1 MSERMTRVVA
11 PIDANS
17 LKAKLR
23 FVGLL
28 LLTIMAVVAMPARP
42 EDRVNAIRLYALD
55 CGHIEIKDMS
65 WFSDTGEYDGKSG
78 QLVDPCFL
86 IRHPK
91 GMLLWDTGLGD
102 KLAANANGVDNSGV
116 HMRVPFALVGQLE
129 KLKLTPADV
138 TYMAFSH
145 FHFDHTGNANAF
157 PSSTWILNSNE
168 LNWALGT
175 PTPFGVDPSTFSAY
189 KSAKTQMIDGD
200 FDVFGDGRVRIL
212 KAPGHTP
219 GHQVLM
225 IKLTKSGTVILSGD
239 LYHLRAN
246 RVYRRVPGINY
257 ERADTL
263 ASIDRIEKII
273 KNTKARLVVQHDPA
287 DFKALPK
294 FPAYL
299 D

>member
-1 MSERMTRVVA
+1 MLERINRAVTRVG
-11 PIDANS
+11 ANS
-17 LKAKLR
+17 RKAWLQ
-23 FVGLL
+23 FVGIL
-28 LLTIMAVVAMPARP
+28 LLTVITIAAAPAGSA
-42 EDRVNAIRLYALD
+42 DRAGAIRLYALD
-55 CGHIEIKDMS
+55 CGTIEFMDLG
-65 WFSDTGEYDGKSG
+65 WFSDTGEYDGKPG
-78 QLVDPCFL
+78 RLVDPCFL

-91 GMLLWDTGLGD
+91 GTLLWDTGLGD
-102 KLAANANGVDNSGV
+102 KMAASANGVDNNGV
-116 HMRVPFALVGQLE
+116 HMRVPFKLVDQLG
-129 KLKLTPADV
+129 KLGLTPADV
-138 TYMAFSH
+138 SHMAFSH

-157 PSSTWILNSNE
+157 PNATWILNSSE
-168 LNWALGT
+168 LNWAMGT

-189 KSAKTQMIDGD
+189 KSAKMQMVDGD

-219 GHQVLM
+219 GHQVLA
-225 IKLTKSGTVILSGD
+225 IKLAKSGTVILSGD
-239 LYHLRAN
+239 LYHLREN
-246 RVYRRVPGINY
+246 RTHRRVPGINY

-263 ASIDRIEKII
+263 ASIDRIEQIV

>member
-1 MSERMTRVVA
+1 MSERIIRATA
-11 PIDANS
+11 PVDANL
-17 LKAKLR
+17 LKVRLC
-23 FVGLL
+23 FVGLFL
-28 LLTIMAVVAMPARP
+28 LAVFAMAAAPARS
-42 EDRVNAIRLYALD
+42 EENVIRLYALD
-55 CGHIEIKDMS
+55 CGLIEFKDMG
-65 WFSDTGEYDGKSG
+65 WFSDTGEYDGKPG
-78 QLVDPCFL
+78 RLVDPCFL

-91 GMLLWDTGLGD
+91 GTLLWDTGLGD

-116 HMRVPFALVGQLE
+116 HMRVPFTLVDQLG
-129 KLKLTPADV
+129 KLGLTPADV
-138 TYMAFSH
+138 GYVAFSH

-157 PSSTWILNSNE
+157 ANSTWILNSNE
-168 LNWALGT
+168 INWASAT
-175 PTPFGVDPSTFSAY
+175 PTPFGVDPGTFSAY
-189 KSAKTQMIDGD
+189 KSAKTKMIDGD
-200 FDVFGDGRVRIL
+200 FDVFGDGSVRIL

-219 GHQVLM
+219 GHQVLA

-239 LYHLRAN
+239 LYHLRDN
-246 RVYRRVPGINY
+246 RAHRRVPGINY

-263 ASIDRIEKII
+263 ASIDRIERII